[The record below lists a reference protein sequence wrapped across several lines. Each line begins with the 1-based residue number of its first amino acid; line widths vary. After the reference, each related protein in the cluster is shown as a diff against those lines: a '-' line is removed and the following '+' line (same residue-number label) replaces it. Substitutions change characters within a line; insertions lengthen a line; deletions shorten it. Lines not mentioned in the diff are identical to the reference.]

1 MNPAKRFNLPASK
14 LPGVGTTIF
23 TVMSRLAADC
33 GAIDLS
39 QGYPDFPVPAALLAR
54 AEHHLR
60 AGHNQY
66 APMAGLPVLREA
78 IAAKT
83 AAVYGVE
90 VDPGEEITVSS
101 GATEAL
107 FSAINAFVHPGDEV
121 ILLDPA
127 YDAYDPAVRLAGGR
141 PLHLP
146 LSGADFD
153 LDLEQLAAAIGPR
166 TRMLILN
173 TPHNPTGAVLRPARI
188 RALVSLLRDTGLLL
202 VSDEV
207 YEHMVFDGREHASLL
222 RYPEL
227 FERSLVISSF
237 GKTCHAT
244 GWKIGYVIAP
254 RPLSAEFRRVHQFV
268 QFCVATPLQYALAD
282 YLASDPAHYLGLP
295 AFYQRKRD
303 LFCELLANTR
313 FRASPS
319 AGTYFQLA
327 DYSAISDEP
336 DIDFARRL
344 TREARVAAIPVSVF
358 QASPPTAQRLLRF
371 CFAKADDTLRAAAA
385 RLEML

>member
-1 MNPAKRFNLPASK
+1 MPPSK

-23 TVMSRLAADC
+23 TVMSQLAADQ

-39 QGYPDFPVPAALLAR
+39 QGYPDFAVPAPLLAR
-54 AEHHLR
+54 VEHHLR

-66 APMAGLPVLREA
+66 APMAGLPALREA
-78 IAAKT
+78 IAEKT
-83 AAVYGVE
+83 AALYGVE
-90 VDPGEEITVSS
+90 CDPGEQITITS

-107 FSAINAFVHPGDEV
+107 FAAIHAFVHPGDEV

-141 PLHLP
+141 PVHLP
-146 LSGADFD
+146 LSGPGFD
-153 LDLEQLAAAIGPR
+153 LDLDRLAAAIGPR
-166 TRMLILN
+166 SRMLVLN
-173 TPHNPTGAVLRPARI
+173 TPHNPTGAVLPASRI
-188 RALVSLLRDTGLLL
+188 EALARLLRDSDLLV

-207 YEHMVFDGREHASLL
+207 YEHMVFDGEEHASLL
-222 RYPEL
+222 RYPAL

-244 GWKIGYVIAP
+244 GWKIGYVVAP

-268 QFCVATPLQYALAD
+268 QFCVATPLQHALAD
-282 YLASDPAHYLGLP
+282 YLRSDPQHYRELP

-303 LFCELLANTR
+303 LFCQLLAGSR
-313 FRASPS
+313 FRLTPS

-336 DIDFARRL
+336 DVDFARRL
-344 TREARVAAIPVSVF
+344 TRDAGVAAIPVSVF
-358 QASPPTAQRLLRF
+358 YAAPPADQRLLRF
-371 CFAKADDTLRAAAA
+371 CFAKADETLRAAAE
-385 RLEML
+385 RLEAL